1 MEFFMQLFPGIG
13 TFFAVEPV
21 IAVARIVLIVFGF
34 VLACLGFKRTLEP
47 LILSPML
54 RPLWMPCRSIFSS
67 QSII

>member
-34 VLACLGFKRTLEP
+34 VLACLGFKLS
-47 LILSPML
+47 LIH
-54 RPLWMPCRSIFSS
+54 I
-67 QSII
+67 

>member
-34 VLACLGFKRTLEP
+34 VWPAWG
-47 LILSPML
+47 SSG
-54 RPLWMPCRSIFSS
+54 LWSR
-67 QSII
+67 

>member
-47 LILSPML
+47 LIMVPM
-54 RPLWMPCRSIFSS
+54 
-67 QSII
+67 